1 MDEIALAS
9 PILHIERNTTMSAIK
24 VYDNPL
30 NTIPA
35 LLAAIDAGELDATL
49 NALGSAGG
57 AIAQRARIKALVESF
72 TSLYGAD
79 REVAL
84 LTVSGRS
91 ELSGNHTD
99 HNYGCVIAAS
109 ISLDVLA
116 VASPRDDGMIH
127 LKSEGFDEDVV
138 DLSVFKTPDPA
149 KFGNSSALI
158 AGVCVGLEN
167 AGYTVGGFDAYTV
180 SNVFKGSGLSSSAA
194 FEDMVGT
201 IESHLYNNGKVDEV
215 TIAKIAQ
222 FSENQFFG
230 KPCGLM
236 DQVACAVGG
245 IVAIDFAD
253 PSAPV
258 IEALPFDM
266 TAAGY
271 HLCIVNTGG
280 NHADLTDDYAA
291 VPAEMKAVAAH
302 LGQPVLRKTDKQ
314 AVINAIP
321 ALRETV
327 GDRAILRALHFF
339 NENDRVAAQK
349 AALQTAIAATD
360 VAARDAAVDEYF
372 AGVLASGKSSYCYLQ
387 NVYTTKNVAE
397 QGLSLALCLCE
408 QVLGGK
414 RAAYRVH
421 GGGFAG
427 TIQAYVPEEL
437 VETFTATMDAAF
449 GKGATYDLKI
459 RPVGAA
465 RIF

>member
-1 MDEIALAS
+1 
-9 PILHIERNTTMSAIK
+9 MSAIK
-24 VYDNPL
+24 VIDKPL
-30 NTIPA
+30 VSLSA
-35 LLAAIDAGELDATL
+35 LIAALEAGELDATFET
-49 NALGSAGG
+49 LGSSGG
-57 AIAQRARIKALVESF
+57 ALVQRERVKALCATFASM
-72 TSLYGAD
+72 YGAD
-79 REVAL
+79 RQVGLFTVA
-84 LTVSGRS
+84 GRS

-99 HNYGCVIAAS
+99 HNHGCVIAAS

-116 VASPRDDGMIH
+116 VASPRNDGIIR

-138 DLSVFKTPDPA
+138 EIASYTEPDES
-149 KFGNSSALI
+149 KFGTSASLV
-158 AGVCVGLEN
+158 AGVCRGLVN
-167 AGYTVGGFDAYTV
+167 NGYAVGGFDACTV
-180 SNVFKGSGLSSSAA
+180 STVFKGSGLSSSAA

-201 IESHLYNNGKVDEV
+201 IEAHLYNNGVVDEV

-222 FSENQFFG
+222 FAENRFFG

-253 PSAPV
+253 PSNPI

-302 LGQPVLRKTDKQ
+302 FGKPVLREVSEAD
-314 AVINAIP
+314 VIAAIP
-321 ALRETV
+321 VLRETV

-339 NENDRVAAQK
+339 AENRRVASQK
-349 AALQTAIAATD
+349 AALETAIAAAD
-360 VAARDAAVDEYF
+360 VTARDARAVIDARAVRDAAVDQFF
-372 AGVLASGKSSYCYLQ
+372 AGVLSSGKSSYCYLQ
-387 NVYTTKNVAE
+387 NVYTTKNVSE

-427 TIQAYVPEEL
+427 TVQAFVPEDL

-449 GKGATYDLKI
+449 GRGATSDLMI

>member
-1 MDEIALAS
+1 MS
-9 PILHIERNTTMSAIK
+9 PYSTYERNIIMTPIK
-24 VYDNPL
+24 IYDKPL
-30 NTIPA
+30 TPLSS
-35 LLAAIDAGELDATL
+35 LLAAIDAGELDATFE
-49 NALGSAGG
+49 ALGSKGG
-57 AIAQRARIKALVESF
+57 APVQRERVKGLCATFAAM
-72 TSLYGAD
+72 YGAD
-79 REVAL
+79 REVGL
-84 LTVSGRS
+84 FTVAGRS

-99 HNYGCVIAAS
+99 HNHGCVIAAS

-116 VASPRDDGMIH
+116 VASPRADGIIR

-138 DLSVFKTPDPA
+138 DIASYTEPDESR
-149 KFGNSSALI
+149 FGTSAALI
-158 AGVCVGLEN
+158 AGVCKGFTN
-167 AGYTVGGFDAYTV
+167 HGHAVGGFDACTV
-180 SNVFKGSGLSSSAA
+180 STVFKGSGLSSSAA
-194 FEDMVGT
+194 FEDMIGT
-201 IESHLYNNGKVDEV
+201 ILSHLYNKGCVDEV
-215 TIAKIAQ
+215 SFSKISQYA
-222 FSENQFFG
+222 ENQFFG

-253 PSAPV
+253 PTAPV
-258 IEALPFDM
+258 IEPLPFDM

-302 LGQPVLRKTDKQ
+302 FGKSVLREVTAEQ
-314 AVINAIP
+314 VIAAIP
-321 ALRETV
+321 ALREKL
-327 GDRAILRALHFF
+327 GDRAILRALHFLS
-339 NENDRVAAQK
+339 ENDRVASQK
-349 AALQTAIAATD
+349 AALQTAIAAADT
-360 VAARDAAVDEYF
+360 ATRDSAVDKYF
-372 AGVLASGKSSYCYLQ
+372 EGVLASGRSSFCYLQ
-387 NVYTTKNVAE
+387 NVYTTKNITE

-427 TIQAYVPEEL
+427 TVQAYVPAEL
-437 VETFTATMDAAF
+437 VETFTAVMDGAF
-449 GKGATYDLKI
+449 GEGATYDLRI

>member
-1 MDEIALAS
+1 MS
-9 PILHIERNTTMSAIK
+9 PYSTYERNIIMTPIKIYDKPLMPLSAL
-24 VYDNPL
+24 V
-30 NTIPA
+30 
-35 LLAAIDAGELDATL
+35 AAIDAGELDATFE
-49 NALGSAGG
+49 ALGSKGG
-57 AIAQRARIKALVESF
+57 APVQRERVKALCATFVAM
-72 TSLYGAD
+72 YGAD
-79 REVAL
+79 REVGL
-84 LTVSGRS
+84 FTVAGRS

-99 HNYGCVIAAS
+99 HNHGCVIAAS

-116 VASPRDDGMIH
+116 VASPRADGIIR

-138 DLSVFKTPDPA
+138 DIAAYTQPDKS
-149 KFGNSSALI
+149 KFGTSASLI
-158 AGVCVGLEN
+158 AGVCQGFTN
-167 AGYTVGGFDAYTV
+167 NGHAVGGFDACTV
-180 SNVFKGSGLSSSAA
+180 STVFKGSGLSSSAA
-194 FEDMVGT
+194 FEDMIGT
-201 IESHLYNNGKVDEV
+201 ILSHLYNKGCVDEV
-215 TIAKIAQ
+215 TFSKISQYA
-222 FSENQFFG
+222 ENRFFG

-253 PSAPV
+253 PTAPV
-258 IEALPFDM
+258 IEPLPFDM

-302 LGQPVLRKTDKQ
+302 FGKSVLREVTTEQ
-314 AVINAIP
+314 VIAAIP
-321 ALRETV
+321 ALREKL
-327 GDRAILRALHFF
+327 GDRAILRALHFLS
-339 NENDRVAAQK
+339 ENDRVASQK
-349 AALQTAIAATD
+349 AALQTAIAAADT
-360 VAARDAAVDEYF
+360 ATRDAAVDKYF
-372 AGVLASGKSSYCYLQ
+372 EGVLASGRSSFCYLQ
-387 NVYTTKNVAE
+387 NVYTTKNITE

-427 TIQAYVPEEL
+427 TVQAYVPAEL
-437 VETFTATMDAAF
+437 VETFTAVMDGAF
-449 GKGATYDLKI
+449 GEGATYDLRI

>member
-1 MDEIALAS
+1 M
-9 PILHIERNTTMSAIK
+9 TAIK
-24 VYDNPL
+24 VTNKPL
-30 NTIPA
+30 VQVSA
-35 LLAAIDAGELDATL
+35 LLAALKAGELDATL

-57 AIAQRARIKALVESF
+57 AIAQRARIQALVENF
-72 TSLYGAD
+72 ASLYGAD

-116 VASPRDDGMIH
+116 VASPRNDGIIR

-138 DLSVFKTPDPA
+138 DLANSKTPDPA

-167 AGYTVGGFDAYTV
+167 AGYTVGGFDAFTV

-201 IESHLYNNGKVDEV
+201 IESHLYNDGKVDEV

-258 IEALPFDM
+258 IDALPFDM

-314 AVINAIP
+314 AVMDAIP

-339 NENDRVAAQK
+339 TENDRVTAQK
-349 AALQTAIAATD
+349 AALQAAIAATD
-360 VAARDAAVDEYF
+360 VAARDAAVDQYF
-372 AGVLASGKSSYCYLQ
+372 AGVMASGRSSFCYLQ

-427 TIQAYVPEEL
+427 TVQAYVPEEL

-449 GKGATYDLKI
+449 GAGATYDLKI

>member
-1 MDEIALAS
+1 
-9 PILHIERNTTMSAIK
+9 MSAIK
-24 VYDNPL
+24 VSNKPL
-30 NTIPA
+30 VSLSA
-35 LLAAIDAGELDATL
+35 LLAALDAGELDATL
-49 NALGSAGG
+49 NALGGAGG
-57 AIAQRARIKALVESF
+57 APVQRARAKALVETFASM
-72 TSLYGAD
+72 YGAD

-84 LTVSGRS
+84 FTVSGRS

-99 HNYGCVIAAS
+99 HNHGCVIAAS

-116 VASPRDDGMIH
+116 VASPRNDGIIR

-138 DLSVFKTPDPA
+138 TLADYTEPDES
-149 KFGNSSALI
+149 KFGTSAALI
-158 AGVCVGLEN
+158 AGVCRGFAN
-167 AGYTVGGFDAYTV
+167 NGYAIGGFDACTV
-180 SNVFKGSGLSSSAA
+180 SSVFKGSGLSSSAA
-194 FEDMVGT
+194 FEDMIGT
-201 IESHLYNNGKVDEV
+201 ILSHLYNEGGVDEV
-215 TIAKIAQ
+215 SFSKISQYA
-222 FSENQFFG
+222 ENQFFG

-253 PSAPV
+253 PKAPV

-302 LGQPVLRKTDKQ
+302 FGKPVLREVSE
-314 AVINAIP
+314 AEVIAAIP
-321 ALRETV
+321 TLRETV
-327 GDRAILRALHFF
+327 GDRAILRALHFLS
-339 NENDRVAAQK
+339 ENRRVASQK
-349 AALQTAIAATD
+349 AALEAAIAATD
-360 VAARDAAVDEYF
+360 TETRDAAVDKFFE
-372 AGVLASGKSSYCYLQ
+372 GVLSSGRSSYCYLQ
-387 NVYTTKNVAE
+387 NVYTVKNVSE

-414 RAAYRVH
+414 CAAYRVH

-427 TIQAYVPEEL
+427 TVQAFVPEEL

-449 GKGATYDLKI
+449 GKGATSDLKI

-465 RIF
+465 RIY

>member
-1 MDEIALAS
+1 MTS
-9 PILHIERNTTMSAIK
+9 IK
-24 VYDNPL
+24 IYDKPL
-30 NTIPA
+30 TP
-35 LLAAIDAGELDATL
+35 LSSLVAAIDAGELDATFE
-49 NALGSAGG
+49 ALGSKGG
-57 AIAQRARIKALVESF
+57 APVQRERVKGLCATFAAM
-72 TSLYGAD
+72 YGAD
-79 REVAL
+79 REVGL
-84 LTVSGRS
+84 FTVAGRS

-99 HNYGCVIAAS
+99 HNHGCVIAAS

-116 VASPRDDGMIH
+116 VASPRADGIIR

-138 DLSVFKTPDPA
+138 DIASYTEPDES
-149 KFGNSSALI
+149 KFGTSAALI
-158 AGVCVGLEN
+158 AGVCKGFTN
-167 AGYTVGGFDAYTV
+167 HGHAVGGFDACTV
-180 SNVFKGSGLSSSAA
+180 STVFKGSGLSSSAA
-194 FEDMVGT
+194 FEDMIGT
-201 IESHLYNNGKVDEV
+201 ILSHLYNKGCVDEV
-215 TIAKIAQ
+215 TFSKISQYA
-222 FSENQFFG
+222 ENQFFG

-253 PSAPV
+253 PTAPV
-258 IEALPFDM
+258 IEPLPFDM

-302 LGQPVLRKTDKQ
+302 FGKSVLREVTAEQ
-314 AVINAIP
+314 VIAAIP
-321 ALRETV
+321 ALREKL
-327 GDRAILRALHFF
+327 GDRAILRALHFLS
-339 NENDRVAAQK
+339 ENDRVASQK
-349 AALQTAIAATD
+349 AALQTAIAAADT
-360 VAARDAAVDEYF
+360 ATRDAAVDKYF
-372 AGVLASGKSSYCYLQ
+372 EGVLASGRSSFCYLQ
-387 NVYTTKNVAE
+387 NVYTTKNITE

-427 TIQAYVPEEL
+427 TVQAYVPAEL
-437 VETFTATMDAAF
+437 VETFTVVMDGAF
-449 GKGATYDLKI
+449 GEGATYDLRI